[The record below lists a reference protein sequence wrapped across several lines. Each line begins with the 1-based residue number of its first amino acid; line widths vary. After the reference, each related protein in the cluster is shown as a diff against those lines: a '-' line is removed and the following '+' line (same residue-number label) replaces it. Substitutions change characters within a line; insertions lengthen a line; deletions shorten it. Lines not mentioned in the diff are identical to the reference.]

1 MTNLALLDSE
11 HPVFPCPDEALADP
25 DGLLAVGG
33 NLEPS
38 TLLAAYRQGIFPWYE
53 DDQPLLWWSPDPRA
67 VIFPEDIKISR
78 SLRKVLR
85 QKNWDIRLDTE
96 FLSVITQCAAPR
108 KQDHGETWITDEMKA
123 AYVELHQQGYA
134 HSLEIWRDEQL
145 VGGLYGVLIGA
156 VFCGESMFSLVPD
169 ASKVA
174 LVQLAMLMKQYAC
187 GGVIDCQVS
196 NNHLLSMG
204 AVDIPRRKFLT
215 KLKELG
221 DIPCKWPDKWQC
233 KIPEKDV

>member
-1 MTNLALLDSE
+1 MTNLALLDLE
-11 HPVFPCPDEALADP
+11 HPIFPCPDLALADP

-38 TLLAAYRQGIFPWYE
+38 TLISAYRQGIFPWYE
-53 DDQPLLWWSPDPRA
+53 DDQPLLWWSPDPRT
-67 VIFPEDIKISR
+67 VIFPEDIRISR

-96 FLSVITQCAAPR
+96 FESVMTQCAAPR
-108 KQDHGETWITDEMKA
+108 RKGYGETWITDEMKA

-134 HSLEIWRDEQL
+134 HSLEIWRNEQL

-156 VFCGESMFSLVPD
+156 VFCGESMFSLERD

-174 LVQLAMLMKQYAC
+174 LVQLAMLMKQNTEE
-187 GGVIDCQVS
+187 GIIDCQVS
-196 NNHLLSMG
+196 NEHLLSMG
-204 AVDIPRRKFLT
+204 AVNVSRQKFLA
-215 KLKELG
+215 KLGALG
-221 DIPCKWPDKWQC
+221 DKPCRWPDKWQC
-233 KIPEKDV
+233 KIPENGV

>member
-1 MTNLALLDSE
+1 MTNLILLDSE
-11 HPVFPCPDEALADP
+11 HPVFPCPDMALADP

-53 DDQPLLWWSPDPRA
+53 DDQPLLWWSPDPRT

-85 QKNWDIRLDTE
+85 QKNWDIRLDTA

-108 KQDHGETWITDEMKA
+108 KAGHGETWITDEMKA
-123 AYVELHQQGYA
+123 AYVELHRQGYA

-145 VGGLYGVLIGA
+145 IGGLYGVLIGA
-156 VFCGESMFSLVPD
+156 VFCGESMFSLERD

-174 LVQLAMLMKQYAC
+174 LVQLAMLMKHNTC

-196 NNHLLSMG
+196 NSHLLSMG
-204 AVDIPRRKFLT
+204 AVDIPRHKFLT
-215 KLKELG
+215 KLEELG
-221 DIPCKWPDKWQC
+221 DKSCSWPDIWQF
-233 KIPEKDV
+233 KIPEK